1 MQETIDT
8 KEILISK
15 DDLLNKLRAYTLT
28 SDDENI
34 RYKEIIKNELLKLP
48 ELLYALHNEKLEPEL
63 FNEC

>member
-15 DDLLNKLRAYTLT
+15 DDLLNKLRAYALT
-28 SDDENI
+28 PDDENI

-48 ELLYALHNEKLEPEL
+48 ELLYALHNEKL
-63 FNEC
+63 